1 MSSPASRHAIACSS
15 MAIADSMTT
24 GLAGGVLVLRGGEGA
39 VAHVLV
45 ECARGGFD
53 SLTKLGV
60 LPNEFRGVVGS
71 QSEDV
76 RGDGP
81 LTVALR
87 ARPDAD
93 GRHRQR
99 FGHPLSEDA
108 WDALEDD
115 GEGAGLF

>member
-60 LPNEFRGVVGS
+60 LPNEFRDVVGI

-76 RGDGP
+76 LDDEH
-81 LTVALR
+81 LAVATR
-87 ARPDAD
+87 ARADAD

-99 FGHPLSEDA
+99 FGHPVSADA
-108 WDALEDD
+108 WTVP
-115 GEGAGLF
+115 